1 MQHYKD
7 ICVVQVYAPDKL
19 NALMAESDYIV
30 AALPLTPATHK
41 LINAAAIHSMKKSG
55 VFINVGRGQTVDEPA
70 LVKGDGQSALPSGN
84 VVFAAVELLWGR
96 GRMVPV

>member
-1 MQHYKD
+1 MQHYID
-7 ICVVQVYAPDKL
+7 ICGVQVYAPDNL

-41 LINAAAIHSMKKSG
+41 LINAAAINSMKKSG

-70 LVKGDGQSALPSGN
+70 LVKGDGQSAFCFYAMLS
-84 VVFAAVELLWGR
+84 LLL
-96 GRMVPV
+96 